1 MVSVVPV
8 YDAKNSYPSDNR
20 FAFKYYITI
29 TNLGDERIKLQRRHW
44 IIYDLA
50 YGISEVKGEGVIG
63 LNPVL
68 DSGEN
73 FTYFSNVV
81 LHSGMGR
88 MQGIYTF
95 ENLDSG
101 EILVADIPMFNL
113 FASVL
118 EN

>member
-8 YDAKNSYPSDNR
+8 YDTKNSFPSENR
-20 FAFKYYITI
+20 YVFKYYITI
-29 TNLGDERIKLQRRHW
+29 TNLGDDRIKLQRRHW

-50 YGISEVKGEGVIG
+50 YGISEVEGEGVIG

-68 DSGEN
+68 ESGEN

-81 LHSGMGR
+81 LRSGIGR
-88 MQGIYTF
+88 MEGIYTF

-101 EILVADIPMFNL
+101 DKLVADIPMFNL
-113 FASVL
+113 YTSVL